1 MSSLS
6 VAEVVQLLKSAKT
19 KNERTQILKTHDSP
33 ALRGIL
39 RMNYDASL
47 VLSLPEGKPPY
58 TPMAVPQ
65 GFGNTTLKVSAK
77 GWYVFNR
84 ENTPNLRQSKREAM
98 FISLLEALD
107 PVEAEILLAAKDK
120 KLELGLTK
128 KAIDEVFPGLIKS
141 EGKTNGKKEQSAKA
155 ANNAA
160 STATESDGE
169 AARTDTD
176 I

>member
-19 KNERTQILKTHDSP
+19 KNERVEILRKNDTP

-47 VLSLPEGKPPY
+47 TLALPEGAPPY
-58 TPMAVPQ
+58 KPMSAPQ
-65 GFGNTTLKVSAK
+65 GFGDTSLKASVK
-77 GWYVFNR
+77 GWYVFVK
-84 ENTPNLRQSKREAM
+84 ENAPKMKQSKRESL
-98 FISLLEALD
+98 FISLLETLD
-107 PVEAEILLAAKDK
+107 SVEAEIFIAAKDK
-120 KLELGLTK
+120 KLDLGLTK

-141 EGKTNGKKEQSAKA
+141 EGKANGKKEQSAKA
-155 ANNAA
+155 ASRAA
-160 STATESDGE
+160 ERSNQSDGE
-169 AARTDTD
+169 TTRADSD